1 MRAGVD
7 RPRVGGEIVTVMV
20 AVRLLAATLVGA
32 MVAAIGAGAV
42 AGGFQD
48 DGRVLLD
55 LVWGRVTLVDI
66 YAAFLV
72 GWLWIALRERSAV
85 RAALWLPAV
94 AITGS
99 LALAVYLLGA
109 AIRADDPEQ
118 LLLGPHRRP
127 TPVPGA

>member
-1 MRAGVD
+1 M
-7 RPRVGGEIVTVMV
+7 VMV

-32 MVAAIGAGAV
+32 MVAAIGAGSA
-42 AGGFQD
+42 AGGFLD

-118 LLLGPHRRP
+118 LFLGPHRRP
-127 TPVPGA
+127 TPVAGA